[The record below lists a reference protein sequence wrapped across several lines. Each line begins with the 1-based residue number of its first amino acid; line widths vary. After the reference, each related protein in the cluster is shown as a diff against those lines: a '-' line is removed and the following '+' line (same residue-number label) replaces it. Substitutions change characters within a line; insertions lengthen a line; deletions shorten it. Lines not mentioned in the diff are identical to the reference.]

1 MTIQKRSSVE
11 CTFIRSTHL
20 SPESDKSWNAFAVQ
34 DGSCNGLQHYAAL
47 SKDASGAEAVNLRQ
61 GERPNDVYTKLSK
74 SVKKTVEEDAAAGHK
89 YAQILDGHVDRKLV
103 KQTVMTSVYGVTF
116 VGARQQIENRLR
128 ERGWEDNRELFYIS
142 AYAARVTL
150 RGLHEMFKNAKDV
163 MHWLASCAEK
173 IASTGRI
180 VSWTTP
186 LGLPVGQPYRNT
198 VHNACIQLTQYACTL
213 LG

>member
-1 MTIQKRSSVE
+1 MGR
-11 CTFIRSTHL
+11 
-20 SPESDKSWNAFAVQ
+20 
-34 DGSCNGLQHYAAL
+34 
-47 SKDASGAEAVNLRQ
+47 DASGAEAVNLRQ
-61 GERPNDVYTKLSK
+61 GERPNDVYTELSK

-142 AYAARVTL
+142 SYAAKVTL

-163 MHWLASCAEK
+163 MHWLAACAKK

-180 VSWTTP
+180 VTWTTP
-186 LGLPVGQPYRNT
+186 LGLPVGQPYRSP
-198 VHNACIQLTQYACTL
+198 VHNVCLQLPRHDRGL
-213 LG
+213 LGQAFCQDGVAVGLFGEV